1 MTEKKSP
8 PSYEEA
14 IARLEA
20 IVQALET
27 GQAPL
32 ESSVKLFEE
41 GVLLADDLEKRLK
54 SMEEKIKRLQSQDD
68 EASTELTEL
77 PFDV

>member
-68 EASTELTEL
+68 EDSTELTEL